1 MVQMSEFED
10 QPLGFLV
17 RRLMARLRPE
27 AATALRPL
35 GLGLPEF
42 VCLRIL
48 ETYPGRTGAELARN
62 THVTAQAMNLVLH
75 ELEDMGAVTRP
86 ETAPSGR
93 ALPAQLTRKGRALL
107 KRAEAAVAEA
117 EDQILAHLT
126 AAERRQLKRLLHRAG
141 DRPAEDAATC
151 ALPGAQRVEQK

>member
-1 MVQMSEFED
+1 MVGMSEFED
-10 QPLGFLV
+10 QPLGFLR
-17 RRLMARLRPE
+17 RRLMARMRPE

-35 GLGLPEF
+35 GLGWPEF
-42 VCLRIL
+42 VCVRIL
-48 ETYPGRTGAELARN
+48 ETYPGRTSAELARN
-62 THVTAQAMNLVLH
+62 THVTAQAMNQVLQG
-75 ELEDMGAVTRP
+75 LEDMGAVTRP

-126 AAERRQLKRLLHRAG
+126 ADERRQLKRLLHRAG
-141 DRPAEDAATC
+141 DRPPEDAATC

>member
-1 MVQMSEFED
+1 MVGMSEFED
-10 QPLGFLV
+10 QPLGFLM
-17 RRLMARLRPE
+17 RRLMARMRPE

-48 ETYPGRTGAELARN
+48 ETYPGRTSAELARN
-62 THVTAQAMNLVLH
+62 THVTAQAMNQVLQG
-75 ELEDMGAVTRP
+75 LEDMGAVTRP

-107 KRAEAAVAEA
+107 KRAEAAVDAADERM
-117 EDQILAHLT
+117 LAHLSP
-126 AAERRQLKRLLHRAG
+126 AEQRQLKRLLYRAG
-141 DRPAEDAATC
+141 NPATDDASPCDSPAE
-151 ALPGAQRVEQK
+151 LRVDQK

>member
-1 MVQMSEFED
+1 MVGMSEFED
-10 QPLGFLV
+10 QPLGFLM
-17 RRLMARLRPE
+17 RRLMARMRPE

-48 ETYPGRTGAELARN
+48 ETYPGRTSAELARN
-62 THVTAQAMNLVLH
+62 THVTAQAMNQVLQG
-75 ELEDMGAVTRP
+75 LEDMGAVTRP

-93 ALPAQLTRKGRALL
+93 ALPAQLTRKGKALL
-107 KRAEAAVAEA
+107 KCAETAVENA

-126 AAERRQLKRLLHRAG
+126 AAERRQLKRLLYRAG
-141 DRPAEDAATC
+141 DPPTGDAATC
-151 ALPGAQRVEQK
+151 ASPGARRVEQK